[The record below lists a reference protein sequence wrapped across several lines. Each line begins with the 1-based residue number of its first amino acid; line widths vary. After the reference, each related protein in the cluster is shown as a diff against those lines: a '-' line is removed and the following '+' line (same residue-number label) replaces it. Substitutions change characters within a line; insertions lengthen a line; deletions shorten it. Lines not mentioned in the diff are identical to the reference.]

1 MKNLESNIGSLKIK
15 LGEDDLGK
23 ICEAVSVSE
32 VAGPRV
38 YGMMEPFSWRFA
50 NTPLPK

>member
-1 MKNLESNIGSLKIK
+1 VKNLDSNIGSLNVK
-15 LGEDDLGK
+15 LSEDDLWK
-23 ICEAVSVSE
+23 ISEAVSISE

-50 NTPLPK
+50 NTPLPQ